1 MGIVFL
7 MVLVSVSLALV
18 FLIVFIIGTKKGQF
32 DEGEAPAIRMLKEDS
47 KKNIKKEDK

>member
-32 DEGEAPAIRMLKEDS
+32 DEGEAPAIRMLKDD
-47 KKNIKKEDK
+47 NIKHKKEDK

>member
-18 FLIVFIIGTKKGQF
+18 FLAVFIIGVRKGQF
-32 DEGEAPAIRMLKEDS
+32 DEGEAPAIRILKED
-47 KKNIKKEDK
+47 KKETKKEDL

>member
-7 MVLVSVSLALV
+7 MVLVSVSLAFV

-32 DEGEAPAIRMLKEDS
+32 DEGEAPAIRMLKED
-47 KKNIKKEDK
+47 KKKHKKEDK